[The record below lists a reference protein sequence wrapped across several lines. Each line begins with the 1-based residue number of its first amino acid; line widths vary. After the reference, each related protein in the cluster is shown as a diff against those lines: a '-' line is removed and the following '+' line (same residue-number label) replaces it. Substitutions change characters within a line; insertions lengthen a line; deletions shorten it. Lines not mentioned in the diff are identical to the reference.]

1 MTGEIELAPGVRVTE
16 QGIRLQFARGSGPGG
31 QNVNKVNTKSELW
44 LDLSKIVGL
53 TPRALDRLRKL
64 AGSRLTLMG
73 EIHLSSDSSRTQLGN
88 RKLIFQ
94 RLRELIVEAKV
105 QPKPRRP
112 TKPSRGSKQRRLDSK
127 KIRSEL
133 KARRSGEI

>member
-16 QGIRLQFARGSGPGG
+16 HGIRLQFARGSGPGG

-44 LDLSKIVGL
+44 IDLSKIVGL

-64 AGSRLTLMG
+64 AGSRLTALD